1 MKSKIISSVCQIGS
15 GHELKK
21 NKFIVL
27 SKATVLFLATL
38 FALTVHAQDQKVQVP
53 QISVTGEGKV
63 KIIPD
68 QAVVTV
74 GFLNSGKDAKEVK
87 TLNDEVVDKVIKF
100 LKKAGIPVTDYKTNN
115 VNLNKSYDYDKKKY
129 NFQANQSLT
138 IILKELSKY
147 DEVMMGLND
156 AGINTVNGV
165 EFKSSK
171 MDDYEKEARKKAI
184 LNAKQKAADY
194 VSVLGQK
201 VGKAL
206 LITDNSQSYIPQPMY
221 KGNMVAMSADI
232 QSNRETLAV
241 GEMEVITNVSV
252 TFALE

>member
-1 MKSKIISSVCQIGS
+1 MKKTFLIIATFFAIAVQAQ
-15 GHELKK
+15 EQK
-21 NKFIVL
+21 N
-27 SKATVLFLATL
+27 
-38 FALTVHAQDQKVQVP
+38 QVP

-63 KIIPD
+63 KIVPD

-74 GFLNSGKDAKEVK
+74 GFQNSGKDAKEVK

-100 LKKAGIPVTDYKTNN
+100 LKKSGIPATDYKTSN
-115 VNLNKSYDYDKKKY
+115 VSLYKGYDYEKKKS
-129 NFQANQSLT
+129 NFQASQTL
-138 IILKELSKY
+138 IITLKDLSKY
-147 DEVMMGLND
+147 DEIMMGLND
-156 AGINTVNGV
+156 AGVNSINGV

-171 MDDYEKEARKKAI
+171 IDDYERDARKKAI
-184 LNAKQKAADY
+184 QNAKQKAQDY

-221 KGNMVAMSADI
+221 KGNVMAMSADGGA
-232 QSNRETLAV
+232 QRETLAV
-241 GEMEVITNVSV
+241 GELEINTNVSV

>member
-1 MKSKIISSVCQIGS
+1 MKKSFLIIAA
-15 GHELKK
+15 
-21 NKFIVL
+21 F
-27 SKATVLFLATL
+27 
-38 FALTVHAQDQKVQVP
+38 FAIALQAQEQKSQVP

-63 KIIPD
+63 KIVPD

-74 GFLNSGKDAKEVK
+74 GFQNTGKDAKEVK

-100 LKKAGIPVTDYKTNN
+100 LKKSGVPATDYKTNN
-115 VNLNKSYDYDKKKY
+115 VSLYKSYDYEKKKY
-129 NFQANQSLT
+129 NFQASQTLSIT
-138 IILKELSKY
+138 LKDLSKY
-147 DEVMMGLND
+147 DEVMMGLSD
-156 AGINTVNGV
+156 AGVNSISGV

-171 MDDYEKEARKKAI
+171 MDEYERDARKKAV
-184 LNAKQKAADY
+184 LDAKQKAQDY

-221 KGNMVAMSADI
+221 KGNMMAMAEDGGA
-232 QSNRETLAV
+232 QRETLAV
-241 GEMEVITNVSV
+241 GELEINTNVSV